1 MSKPDI
7 LSFLQE
13 EFLMPQPEVLELS
26 TKKQSLFI
34 GITKECAFQENRVPL
49 VPEAVGL
56 LVSNGHKVYIETE
69 AGKSSFFT
77 DQEYSEAG
85 AKICYDVK
93 EVYEAD
99 IILKVEP
106 PTIEELDNFKH
117 NQCLISALQL
127 KTQTAGYFKKLMEK
141 KVTAVAFDYIKD
153 ETNMFPIV
161 RSMSEIA
168 GTSSILIAAEL
179 LSTSA
184 GGRGMLMGGI
194 PGVRPTRVVII
205 GAGTVAEY
213 AARSAMALGA
223 SVSVFD
229 NSISRLRR
237 IQNDL
242 NFPIATSILQ
252 PKVLEKALKRAD
264 VAIGALRAQEG
275 RTPCVISDD
284 MVRKM
289 KSKSV
294 IVDVSIDQGGCFETS
309 EVTTHENPTFTK
321 HGVIHY
327 CVPNVASRVAKT
339 ASFSLS
345 NIIAPTLL
353 KVGDGGGVQGMLLRS
368 PNIRGGVYVYNGILT
383 NKGIGVWFDL
393 PYKEIRLLLGL

>member
-7 LSFLQE
+7 LSFLHE

-26 TKKQSLFI
+26 TKNQSLFI
-34 GITKECAFQENRVPL
+34 GIPNERAFQENRVPL

-56 LVSNGHKVYIETE
+56 LVSNGHKVYIESN
-69 AGKSSFFT
+69 AGMSSSFT

-106 PTIEELDNFKH
+106 PTIDELDYFKH

-127 KTQTAGYFKKLMEK
+127 KTQTQAYFKKLMEK
-141 KVTAVAFDYIKD
+141 KVTAVAFDYIQD
-153 ETNMFPIV
+153 EINSFPIV

-184 GGRGMLMGGI
+184 GGRGVLMGGI
-194 PGVRPTRVVII
+194 AGVSPTQVVII

-223 SVSVFD
+223 SVKVFD
-229 NSISRLRR
+229 NSIARLRR

-242 NFPIATSILQ
+242 NLRVATSILQ

-264 VAIGALRAQEG
+264 VVIGALRAEDG

-284 MVRKM
+284 MVQQM

-309 EVTTHENPTFTK
+309 EVTTHESPTFIK
-321 HGVIHY
+321 HDVIHY
-327 CVPNVASRVAKT
+327 CVPNIPSRSAKT

-345 NIIAPTLL
+345 NILAPLL
-353 KVGDGGGVQGMLLRS
+353 IKVGDGGGVQGMLLRS
-368 PNIRGGVYVYNGILT
+368 PNIRGGVYVYNGIIT
-383 NKGIGVWFDL
+383 NKGIGVWFEL
-393 PYKEIRLLLGL
+393 PYKEIRLLLGH

>member
-7 LSFLQE
+7 LSFLQDD
-13 EFLMPQPEVLELS
+13 FLMPQPEVLELS

-34 GITKECAFQENRVPL
+34 GIPKEHAFQENRVPL

-56 LVSNGHKVYIETE
+56 LVSNGHKVHIESE
-69 AGKSSFFT
+69 AGMSSSFT

-85 AKICYDVK
+85 AKVCYDQK

-99 IILKVEP
+99 IILKIEP
-106 PTIEELDNFKH
+106 PTLEELDHFKH
-117 NQCLISALQL
+117 KQTLISALQL
-127 KTQTAGYFKKLMEK
+127 KTQTAEYFKKLMEK

-153 ETNMFPIV
+153 ETEVFPIV

-223 SVSVFD
+223 SVSIFD
-229 NSISRLRR
+229 NSVSRLRR

-242 NFPIATSILQ
+242 NSPIATSILQ

-284 MVRKM
+284 MVQKM
-289 KSKSV
+289 KPKSV

-321 HGVIHY
+321 HDVIHY

-345 NIIAPTLL
+345 NIIAPTLM

-368 PNIRGGVYVYNGILT
+368 KNIRGGVYVYNGILT

>member
-7 LSFLQE
+7 LSFLQDD
-13 EFLMPQPEVLELS
+13 FLMPQPEVLELS

-34 GITKECAFQENRVPL
+34 GIPKEHAFQENRVPL

-56 LVSNGHKVYIETE
+56 LVSNGHRVHIESE
-69 AGKSSFFT
+69 AGMSSSFT
-77 DQEYSEAG
+77 DQEYSDAG
-85 AKICYDVK
+85 AKVCYDQK

-99 IILKVEP
+99 IILKIEP
-106 PTIEELDNFKH
+106 PTLEELDHFKH
-117 NQCLISALQL
+117 KQTLISALQL
-127 KTQTAGYFKKLMEK
+127 KTQTAEYFKKLMEK

-153 ETNMFPIV
+153 ETEVFPIV

-223 SVSVFD
+223 SVSIFD
-229 NSISRLRR
+229 NSVSRLRR

-242 NFPIATSILQ
+242 NSPIATSILQ

-284 MVRKM
+284 MVQKM
-289 KSKSV
+289 KPKSV

-309 EVTTHENPTFTK
+309 EVTTHENPTFIK
-321 HGVIHY
+321 HDVIHY

-345 NIIAPTLL
+345 NIIAPTLM

-368 PNIRGGVYVYNGILT
+368 KNIRGGVYVYNGILT

>member
-7 LSFLQE
+7 LSFLID
-13 EFLMPQPEVLELS
+13 EFLETQPEMLELA

-34 GITKECAFQENRVPL
+34 GIPKENAFQEHRVPL
-49 VPEAVGL
+49 VPGAVAL
-56 LVSNGHKVYIETE
+56 LVSNGHKVFVETN
-69 AGKSSFFT
+69 AGISSSFS
-77 DQEYSEAG
+77 DREYSDSG

-93 EVYEAD
+93 EIYQAD

-106 PTIEELDNFKH
+106 PTLKELDYFKH

-127 KTQTAGYFKKLMEK
+127 KTQTAAYFKKLMDK
-141 KVTAVAFDYIKD
+141 KVTAVAFDYIQD
-153 ETNMFPIV
+153 ETGSFPIV

-194 PGVRPTRVVII
+194 AGVSPTQVVIV

-223 SVSVFD
+223 SVKVFD
-229 NSISRLRR
+229 NSIARLRR

-242 NFPIATSILQ
+242 NLRVATSILQ

-264 VAIGALRAQEG
+264 VVIGALRAESG
-275 RTPCVISDD
+275 RTPCVISDE
-284 MVRKM
+284 MVQKM

-294 IVDVSIDQGGCFETS
+294 IIDVSIDQGGCFETS
-309 EVTTHENPTFTK
+309 EITSHETPTFIK
-321 HGVIHY
+321 HDVIHY
-327 CVPNVASRVAKT
+327 CVPNIASRSSKT
-339 ASFSLS
+339 ASYSLS
-345 NIIAPTLL
+345 NILAPLLL

-368 PNIRGGVYVYNGILT
+368 PNIRGGVYVYNGIIT
-383 NKGIGVWFDL
+383 NKGIGTWFQL
-393 PYKEIRLLLGL
+393 QYKEIRLLLGL

>member
-7 LSFLQE
+7 LSFLHE

-26 TKKQSLFI
+26 TKSQSLFI
-34 GITKECAFQENRVPL
+34 GIPNERAFQENRVPL

-56 LVSNGHKVYIETE
+56 LVSNGHKVYIEAN
-69 AGKSSFFT
+69 AGMSSSFT
-77 DQEYSEAG
+77 DQEYSDAG

-93 EVYEAD
+93 EIYEAD

-106 PTIEELDNFKH
+106 PTIEELDSFKH

-127 KTQTAGYFKKLMEK
+127 KTQTAAYFKKLMEK

-153 ETNMFPIV
+153 ETKVFPIV

-184 GGRGMLMGGI
+184 GGRGMLMGGL

-223 SVSVFD
+223 LVSVFD
-229 NSISRLRR
+229 NSVARLRR
-237 IQNDL
+237 IQNNL
-242 NFPIATSILQ
+242 NFPIATSIMQ

-264 VAIGALRAQEG
+264 VAIGALRALGG
-275 RTPCVISDD
+275 RTPCVISDE
-284 MVRKM
+284 MVQKM

-309 EVTTHENPTFTK
+309 EVTTHETPTFTK
-321 HGVIHY
+321 HGIIHY
-327 CVPNVASRVAKT
+327 CVPNIASRVAKT

-345 NIIAPTLL
+345 NILAPLLL

-368 PNIRGGVYVYNGILT
+368 PNIRGGVYVYNGIIT

>member
-7 LSFLQE
+7 LSFLQDD
-13 EFLMPQPEVLELS
+13 FLMPQPEVLELS

-34 GITKECAFQENRVPL
+34 GIPKEHAFQENRVPL

-56 LVSNGHKVYIETE
+56 LVSNGYKVHIESE
-69 AGKSSFFT
+69 AGMSSSFT

-85 AKICYDVK
+85 AKVCYDQK

-99 IILKVEP
+99 IILKIEP
-106 PTIEELDNFKH
+106 PTLEELDHFKH
-117 NQCLISALQL
+117 KQTLISALQL
-127 KTQTAGYFKKLMEK
+127 KTQTAEYFKKLMEK

-153 ETNMFPIV
+153 ETEVFPIV

-223 SVSVFD
+223 SVSIFD
-229 NSISRLRR
+229 NSVSRLRR

-242 NFPIATSILQ
+242 NSPIATSILQ

-284 MVRKM
+284 MVQKM
-289 KSKSV
+289 KPKSV

-321 HGVIHY
+321 HDVIHY

-345 NIIAPTLL
+345 NIIAPTLM

-368 PNIRGGVYVYNGILT
+368 KNIRGGVYVYNGILT

>member
-7 LSFLQE
+7 LSFLHE

-26 TKKQSLFI
+26 TKNQSLFI
-34 GITKECAFQENRVPL
+34 GIPNERAFQENRVPL

-56 LVSNGHKVYIETE
+56 LVSNGHKVYIESN
-69 AGKSSFFT
+69 AGMSSSFT
-77 DQEYSEAG
+77 DQEYGDAG

-106 PTIEELDNFKH
+106 PTIDELDYFKH

-127 KTQTAGYFKKLMEK
+127 KIQTATYFKKLMEK
-141 KVTAVAFDYIKD
+141 KVTAVAFDYIQD
-153 ETNMFPIV
+153 ETKSFPIV

-184 GGRGMLMGGI
+184 GGRGILMGGI
-194 PGVRPTRVVII
+194 AGVSPTQVVII

-223 SVSVFD
+223 SVKVFD
-229 NSISRLRR
+229 NSIARLRR

-242 NFPIATSILQ
+242 NLRVATSIMQ

-264 VAIGALRAQEG
+264 VVIGALRAEGG
-275 RTPCVISDD
+275 RTPCVISTE
-284 MVRKM
+284 MVQKM
-289 KSKSV
+289 KPKSV

-309 EVTTHENPTFTK
+309 EVTTHETPTFIK
-321 HGVIHY
+321 HDVIHY
-327 CVPNVASRVAKT
+327 CVTNIASRSAKT

-345 NIIAPTLL
+345 NILAPLLL
-353 KVGDGGGVQGMLLRS
+353 KVGDQGGVQGMLLRA
-368 PNIRGGVYVYNGILT
+368 PNIRGGVYVYNGIIT
-383 NKGIGVWFDL
+383 NKGIGVWFEL
-393 PYKEIRLLLGL
+393 PYKEIRLLLGH

>member
-7 LSFLQE
+7 LSFLQDD
-13 EFLMPQPEVLELS
+13 FLMPQPEVLELS

-34 GITKECAFQENRVPL
+34 GIPKERAFQENRVPL

-56 LVSNGHKVYIETE
+56 LVSNGHRVHIESE
-69 AGKSSFFT
+69 AGMSSSFT
-77 DQEYSEAG
+77 DQEYSDAG
-85 AKICYDVK
+85 AKVCYDQK

-99 IILKVEP
+99 IILKIEP
-106 PTIEELDNFKH
+106 PTLEELDHFKH
-117 NQCLISALQL
+117 KQTLISALQL
-127 KTQTAGYFKKLMEK
+127 KTQTAEYFKKLMEK

-153 ETNMFPIV
+153 ETEVFPIV

-223 SVSVFD
+223 SVSIFD
-229 NSISRLRR
+229 NSVSRLRR

-242 NFPIATSILQ
+242 NSPIATSILQ

-284 MVRKM
+284 MVQKM
-289 KSKSV
+289 KPKSV

-309 EVTTHENPTFTK
+309 EVTTHENPTFIK
-321 HGVIHY
+321 HDVIHY

-345 NIIAPTLL
+345 NIIAPTLM

-368 PNIRGGVYVYNGILT
+368 KNIRGGVYVYNGILT

>member
-7 LSFLQE
+7 LSFLHE

-26 TKKQSLFI
+26 TKNQSLFI
-34 GITKECAFQENRVPL
+34 GIPNERAFQENRVPL

-56 LVSNGHKVYIETE
+56 LVSNGHKVYVESN
-69 AGKSSFFT
+69 AGMSSSFT
-77 DQEYSEAG
+77 DQEYSDAG

-106 PTIEELDNFKH
+106 PTIDELDYFKH

-127 KTQTAGYFKKLMEK
+127 KTQTQAYFKKLMEK
-141 KVTAVAFDYIKD
+141 KVTAVAFDYIQD
-153 ETNMFPIV
+153 ETKSFPIV

-184 GGRGMLMGGI
+184 GGRGVLMGGI
-194 PGVRPTRVVII
+194 AGVSPTQVVII

-223 SVSVFD
+223 SVKVFD
-229 NSISRLRR
+229 NSIARLRR

-242 NFPIATSILQ
+242 NLRVATSIMQ

-264 VAIGALRAQEG
+264 VVIGALRAEGG
-275 RTPCVISDD
+275 RTPCVISDE
-284 MVRKM
+284 MVQQM

-309 EVTTHENPTFTK
+309 EVTTHESPTYIK
-321 HGVIHY
+321 HDVIHY
-327 CVPNVASRVAKT
+327 CVPNIASRSAKT

-345 NIIAPTLL
+345 NILAPLL
-353 KVGDGGGVQGMLLRS
+353 IKVGDGGGVQGMLLRS
-368 PNIRGGVYVYNGILT
+368 PNIRCGVYVYNGIIT
-383 NKGIGVWFDL
+383 NKGIGVWFEL
-393 PYKEIRLLLGL
+393 PYKEIRLLLGH

>member
-1 MSKPDI
+1 MTKPDI
-7 LSFLQE
+7 LSFLHD

-26 TKKQSLFI
+26 TKNQSLFI
-34 GITKECAFQENRVPL
+34 GIPKEFAFQEKRVSL

-56 LVSNGHKVYIETE
+56 LVSNGHKVYIETN
-69 AGKSSFFT
+69 AGIPSSFT

-106 PTIEELDNFKH
+106 PTIDELDNFKH

-127 KTQTAGYFKKLMEK
+127 KTQTATYFKKLMEK

-153 ETNMFPIV
+153 ETKVFPIV
-161 RSMSEIA
+161 QSMSEIA

-179 LSTSA
+179 LSTTA
-184 GGRGMLMGGI
+184 GGKGMLMGGI
-194 PGVRPTRVVII
+194 SGVRPTRVVIF

-223 SVSVFD
+223 SVQVFD
-229 NSISRLRR
+229 NSIARLRR
-237 IQNDL
+237 IQNNL
-242 NFPIATSILQ
+242 TFSVATSIMQ

-264 VAIGALRAQEG
+264 VAIGALRALGG

-284 MVRKM
+284 MVQKM
-289 KSKSV
+289 KHKSV

-309 EVTTHENPTFTK
+309 EVTSHETPTFTK

-327 CVPNVASRVAKT
+327 CVPNIASRVART

-345 NIIAPTLL
+345 NVLAPLLL

-368 PNIRGGVYVYNGILT
+368 PNIRGGVYVYGGIIT

-393 PYKEIRLLLGL
+393 PHKEIRVLLGH

>member
-7 LSFLQE
+7 LSFLHD
-13 EFLMPQPEVLELS
+13 EFLETQPEMLELA

-34 GITKECAFQENRVPL
+34 GIPKENAFQEHRVPL
-49 VPEAVGL
+49 VPGAVAL
-56 LVSNGHKVYIETE
+56 LVSNGHKVFVETN
-69 AGKSSFFT
+69 AGISSSFS
-77 DQEYSEAG
+77 DREYSDSG

-93 EVYEAD
+93 EIYQAD

-106 PTIEELDNFKH
+106 PTLKELDYFKH

-127 KTQTAGYFKKLMEK
+127 KTQTAAYFKKLMDK
-141 KVTAVAFDYIKD
+141 KVTAVAFDYIQD
-153 ETNMFPIV
+153 ETGSFPIV

-194 PGVRPTRVVII
+194 AGVSPTQVVIV

-223 SVSVFD
+223 SVKVFD
-229 NSISRLRR
+229 NSIARLRR

-242 NFPIATSILQ
+242 NLRVATSILQ

-264 VAIGALRAQEG
+264 VVIGALRAESG
-275 RTPCVISDD
+275 RTPCVISDE
-284 MVRKM
+284 MVQKM

-294 IVDVSIDQGGCFETS
+294 IIDVSIDQGGCFETS
-309 EVTTHENPTFTK
+309 EITSHETPTFIK
-321 HGVIHY
+321 HDVIHY
-327 CVPNVASRVAKT
+327 CVPNIASRSSKT
-339 ASFSLS
+339 ASYSLS
-345 NIIAPTLL
+345 NILAALLL

-368 PNIRGGVYVYNGILT
+368 PNIRGGVYVYNGIIT
-383 NKGIGVWFDL
+383 NKGIGTWFQL
-393 PYKEIRLLLGL
+393 QYKEIRLLLGL

>member
-7 LSFLQE
+7 LSFLQDD
-13 EFLMPQPEVLELS
+13 FLMPQPEVLELS

-34 GITKECAFQENRVPL
+34 GIPKEHAFQENRVPL

-56 LVSNGHKVYIETE
+56 LVSNGHRVHIESE
-69 AGKSSFFT
+69 AGMSSSFT
-77 DQEYSEAG
+77 DQEYSDAG
-85 AKICYDVK
+85 AKVCYDQK

-99 IILKVEP
+99 IILKIEP
-106 PTIEELDNFKH
+106 PTLEELDHFKH
-117 NQCLISALQL
+117 KQTLISALQL
-127 KTQTAGYFKKLMEK
+127 KTQTAEYFKKLMEK

-153 ETNMFPIV
+153 ETEVFPIV

-223 SVSVFD
+223 SVSIFD
-229 NSISRLRR
+229 NSVSRLRR

-242 NFPIATSILQ
+242 NSPIATSILQ

-284 MVRKM
+284 MVQKM
-289 KSKSV
+289 KPKSV

-309 EVTTHENPTFTK
+309 EVTTHENPTFIK
-321 HGVIHY
+321 HDVIHY

-345 NIIAPTLL
+345 NIIAPTLM
-353 KVGDGGGVQGMLLRS
+353 KVGDGGGVQGMLLAQK
-368 PNIRGGVYVYNGILT
+368 IFAVEYTYTMVFLQIKVLVFGLT
-383 NKGIGVWFDL
+383 CLTRK
-393 PYKEIRLLLGL
+393 

>member
-7 LSFLQE
+7 LSFLHD

-26 TKKQSLFI
+26 TKSQSLFI
-34 GITKECAFQENRVPL
+34 GIPNECAFQENRVPL

-56 LVSNGHKVYIETE
+56 LVSNGHKVYIEAN
-69 AGKSSFFT
+69 AGMSSSFT

-85 AKICYDVK
+85 AKICSNVK
-93 EVYEAD
+93 EIYEAD

-106 PTIEELDNFKH
+106 PTIAELDNFKH

-127 KTQTAGYFKKLMEK
+127 KTQTAAYFKKLMEK

-153 ETNMFPIV
+153 ETKGFSIV

-223 SVSVFD
+223 LVSVFD
-229 NSISRLRR
+229 NSVARLRR
-237 IQNDL
+237 IQNKL
-242 NFPIATSILQ
+242 NFPIATSIMQ

-264 VAIGALRAQEG
+264 VAIGALRAQGG
-275 RTPCVISDD
+275 RTPCVISDE
-284 MVRKM
+284 MVQKM
-289 KSKSV
+289 KPKSV

-309 EVTTHENPTFTK
+309 EVTTHETPTFTK
-321 HGVIHY
+321 HGIIHY
-327 CVPNVASRVAKT
+327 CVPNIASRVAKT

-345 NIIAPTLL
+345 NILAPILL

-368 PNIRGGVYVYNGILT
+368 PNIRGGVYVYNGIIT